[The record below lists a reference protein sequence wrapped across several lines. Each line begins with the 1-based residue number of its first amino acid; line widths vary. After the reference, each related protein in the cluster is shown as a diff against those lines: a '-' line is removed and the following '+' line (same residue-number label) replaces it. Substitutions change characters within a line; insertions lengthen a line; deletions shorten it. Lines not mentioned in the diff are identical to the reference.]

1 MSRLCVQYC
10 DVLLLLPSLYHSFCI
25 SRSVSVALTHI
36 SPNLNSELPT
46 NTDDPSRTDKQFNG
60 MAEPVEVIANRELFP
75 YTTCFSSSPLP
86 LCLSL
91 RLEVSLTH
99 TYPIILP
106 TPNEH

>member
-60 MAEPVEVIANRELFP
+60 MAEPVEVIANRELISE
-75 YTTCFSSSPLP
+75 TTWFFSSSPSVS
-86 LCLSL
+86 LSL
-91 RLEVSLTH
+91 RLDCL
-99 TYPIILP
+99 
-106 TPNEH
+106 